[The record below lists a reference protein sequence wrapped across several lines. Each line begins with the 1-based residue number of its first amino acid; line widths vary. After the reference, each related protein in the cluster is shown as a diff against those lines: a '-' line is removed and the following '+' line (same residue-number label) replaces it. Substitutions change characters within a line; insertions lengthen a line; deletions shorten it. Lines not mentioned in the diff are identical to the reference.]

1 MDLSP
6 RRVAPLLA
14 LIMLLALPSTAGATL
29 VGQTKWGGIGT
40 GPGQFRNPG
49 QVVVDGGGNVFVTDG
64 DNSRVQKFN
73 PSGSLMT
80 TFGSP
85 GTGNGQFTDPL
96 GFASVPG
103 GDVFVGDFAQHTV
116 QRFTN
121 DGTFV
126 LKFPAAS
133 GTAPGQLGSVGDLA
147 IASDGGVWVGD
158 SGNNRVQKFDANGN
172 FTGLV
177 IGGAGSAPGQFLQ
190 PRGLA
195 TDADGNLYVAEGGN
209 SRISKFDPSGNLVK
223 VFGSN
228 GVGNGQFSGLSDLT
242 IDPFGNLWVAN
253 TDARRIDRFDLD
265 GNFISSS
272 KAFKS
277 ESIRPQSVSAAPDG
291 SIYALNYGTNQIMR
305 FVDDGDPVLGKSATV
320 RVVKGTVLVKPRGLN
335 TFQKVTGADSIPI
348 GSTVDTTK
356 GTVRLSTA
364 KNLKGGTQTGD
375 FYSGLFVLQQA
386 AKTNAVTDL
395 RMNGGVFTGCGKLP
409 KGGATAAAGKQSK
422 KVVRQLWGSGKGNFR
437 TTGRYASATT
447 RGTKW
452 LTADRCD
459 GTLVRVTQGVIA
471 VRDLVRNR
479 TVVVRKGKSY
489 FARAKR

>member
-1 MDLSP
+1 
-6 RRVAPLLA
+6 
-14 LIMLLALPSTAGATL
+14 MLLVLPSTAGATL

-49 QVVVDGGGNVFVTDG
+49 QVVVDAAGNVFVTDG
-64 DNSRVQKFN
+64 DNSRVQKFS
-73 PSGSLMT
+73 PTGALMT
-80 TFGSP
+80 SFGSS
-85 GTGNGQFTDPL
+85 GTGDGQFTDPL
-96 GFASVPG
+96 GFASIPG
-103 GDVFVGDFAQHTV
+103 GDVFVGDFVQHTV

-126 LKFPAAS
+126 LKFPTTS
-133 GTAPGQLGSVGDLA
+133 GGAPGQLGSVGDLA

-158 SGNNRVQKFDANGN
+158 SSNNRVEKFDANGN

-177 IGGAGSAPGQFLQ
+177 IGGPGSAPGQFLQ

-209 SRISKFDPSGNLVK
+209 SRISKFDPNGNLIK
-223 VFGSN
+223 VFGS
-228 GVGNGQFSGLSDLT
+228 GGPGDGQFNGLSDLT

-277 ESIRPQSVSAAPDG
+277 QSIRPQSVGAAADG
-291 SIYALNYGTNQIMR
+291 SIYALNYGTNEIMR
-305 FVDDGDPVLGKSATV
+305 FVDNGEPVLGKSATL

-335 TFQKVTGADSIPI
+335 TFQKLTGTDSVPI

-364 KNLKGGTQTGD
+364 KNAKGASQTGD

-386 AKTNAVTDL
+386 AKANAVTDL
-395 RMNGGVFTGCGKLP
+395 RLNGGVFTGCGKLP
-409 KGGATAAAGKQSK
+409 KGGASAAAGKK
-422 KVVRQLWGSGKGNFR
+422 KRVVRQLWGSGKGNFR
-437 TTGRYASATT
+437 TTGRYAAATT
-447 RGTKW
+447 RGTRW

-471 VRDLVRNR
+471 VRDLVRKR
-479 TVVVRKGKSY
+479 TVIVRRGKSY
-489 FARAKR
+489 FARAKG